1 MLDIDPADLLDL
13 IYSKLID
20 VSGPTKDSELSVL
33 AAPVGSNFKSGKS
46 EPYTLRMFS
55 SELRVIK
62 KKAKSGNPLDGQ
74 LMSLLYK
81 TGLCFNRDE
90 ILSALWAQMPPRG
103 AVKLPNEQVIYH
115 SDLTKIAVRHLKTL
129 FNRSLIYAYPPD
141 VIDFYSNV
149 MAEFAL
155 TGKKSTFAVMY
166 KTVSSTKAVLSQAV
180 YCDENKFVDC
190 TVQARLFNLV
200 PSEIEDDFLSS
211 FLNTRFVVVGNL
223 KFKDKD
229 FLESDLKDF
238 LCIEDHTEV
247 PTLIDADAQAFVL
260 KYKEMYRKAQAY
272 LQQKRRKPDV
282 QAKAEK
288 LIAAYV
294 EAESKNRKSISD
306 SRSAYKK
313 SVKFLAHGL
322 CKTVSRVG
330 RTLKN
335 NKALSIPKTKA
346 EAIQRKLTEMGFT
359 CDSQKTSSGPRKSK
373 A

>member
-1 MLDIDPADLLDL
+1 MIDIDPADLLDL

-20 VSGPTKDSELSVL
+20 ISGPTKDSELSML

-55 SELRVIK
+55 SELRVLK
-62 KKAKSGNPLDGQ
+62 QKAKSGNPLDAQ

-90 ILSALWAQMPPRG
+90 ILSALWAQMPPHG

-115 SDLTKIAVRHLKTL
+115 SDITKIAVRHLKTL
-129 FNRSLIYAYPPD
+129 FKRSLIFAYPPD

-149 MAEFAL
+149 MAEFAAS
-155 TGKKSTFAVMY
+155 GNKSTFAVMY

-180 YCDENKFVDC
+180 YCDENVFVDC

-200 PSEIEDDFLSS
+200 PAEIEDDFFES

-223 KFKDKD
+223 TFKGKD
-229 FLESDLKDF
+229 FSEKALKDF
-238 LCIEDHTEV
+238 LCIEDNAEV
-247 PTLIDADAQAFVL
+247 PTVVDIVAQDFVS
-260 KYKEMYRKAQAY
+260 KYKETYRKAQSY
-272 LQQKRRKPDV
+272 LLQKRRKPDV

-294 EAESKNRKSISD
+294 EAESKARRSVSD

-313 SVKFLAHGL
+313 SVKFIAHGL

-335 NKALSIPKTKA
+335 DKVLSIPKTKA
-346 EAIQRKLTEMGFT
+346 EAVQRKLTEMGFT
-359 CDSQKTSSGPRKSK
+359 CDSQTTLSGSRKSR